1 MSSFISFSQSFF
13 ETLYTWIF
21 PILFKILLIIGIAF
35 LAQYLIDLASG
46 KLKFTNENGNE
57 SKQSR
62 RFTRIKTIN
71 QIIRSTSRV
80 IIITIG
86 LIMILNELGLDT
98 RPLLASAGIL
108 GVAFG
113 LGAQN
118 IMKDVINGFLILSE
132 DQFGI
137 GDTVK
142 IGEIAGKVENMNLR
156 ITTLKDASGNVH
168 VIPNSEIKQV
178 TVLK

>member
-1 MSSFISFSQSFF
+1 MSSFISFSQNFF
-13 ETLYTWIF
+13 ETLCTWILPSMF
-21 PILFKILLIIGIAF
+21 KVAVIILFAF
-35 LAQYLIDLASG
+35 LGQYLIELTSN
-46 KLKFTNENGNE
+46 KLKSMDKNGDE
-57 SKQSR
+57 AKQNR

-71 QIIRSTSRV
+71 QITRSTGRV
-80 IIITIG
+80 IIITIA
-86 LIMILNELGLDT
+86 LIMILNELGFDT
-98 RPLLASAGIL
+98 RPIIASAGIL

-118 IMKDVINGFLILSE
+118 LMKDVINGFFILLE

-142 IGEIAGKVENMNLR
+142 IGDITGKVQDMNLR
-156 ITTLKDASGNVH
+156 ITTLKDSNGSFH
-168 VIPNSEIKQV
+168 IIPNSEIKQV

>member
-1 MSSFISFSQSFF
+1 MSSFISFSQNFF
-13 ETLYTWIF
+13 ETLYTWVV
-21 PILFKILLIIGIAF
+21 PSTFKVVLIVAF
-35 LAQYLIDLASG
+35 AFVAQYLIELASN
-46 KLKFTNENGNE
+46 KLKNLDGNGDE
-57 SKQSR
+57 AKQNR

-71 QIIRSTSRV
+71 QITRSTGRV
-80 IIITIG
+80 IIITIA

-98 RPLLASAGIL
+98 RPILASAGIL

-118 IMKDVINGFLILSE
+118 IMKDVINGFLILTE

-142 IGEIAGKVENMNLR
+142 IGEITGIVENMNLR